1 MDDIELL
8 EELLALGRLMR
19 SNTSTK
25 QGDVRNFSALD
36 ILRYISSISLDAFP
50 NLVIVLQLF
59 ITISVSV
66 ATAERSFSKLKLLMN
81 YLRTSM
87 GQDRLSNLATL
98 SIEHELASRLDH
110 DDVINTFASAKARKI
125 NL

>member
-1 MDDIELL
+1 MSNKYPGHLDDIELL

-19 SNTSTK
+19 SSTSTK
-25 QGDVRNFSALD
+25 QGDVRIFSALD

-81 YLRTSM
+81 YLRASM

-98 SIEHELASRLDH
+98 SIEHELGLR
-110 DDVINTFASAKARKI
+110 N
-125 NL
+125 